1 MGQNVS
7 FELIAM
13 NTQQTHTSRKMDTM
27 HHLAPLVRT
36 LMRRRDGETAET
48 PPSIEWAPNSL
59 SLSLYPLSLL
69 QVWGPGMYVARFP
82 LQSLVKSRRIKPGT
96 QHAVFGALVLGALA
110 HGTWVLSEESSM

>member
-1 MGQNVS
+1 MNS
-7 FELIAM
+7 

-48 PPSIEWAPNSL
+48 PPSIEWAPKL
-59 SLSLYPLSLL
+59 THSLYPLSLL